1 MNILAVGPHPDDLEF
16 GCAPIL
22 ILEAAKQNRVKMLVL
37 SKGEAGTSGTPE
49 VRTAESREAARRIG
63 AELAFLDVGGDCHI
77 RHTPETSIAIAR
89 EIRREKPEIVLA
101 PRPDEN
107 QHPDHVAVG
116 RCVRDAARLAR
127 FGGLAELRDLAP
139 HAIGNLYYYATTQ
152 TFGAKPDIIVNIS
165 GFETQWEAVIAC
177 HKSQIKTKDYPRLVQ
192 THARALGAAIG
203 VPSAIGLWVNDPV
216 RIASISDL
224 TLSSRHY

>member
-16 GCAPIL
+16 GCAPLL
-22 ILEAAKQNRVKMLVL
+22 ILEAAKKNRVKMLVL

-49 VRTAESREAARRIG
+49 VRTAESSEAARLIG

-77 RHTPETSIAIAR
+77 RHAPETSIAIAR

-107 QHPDHVAVG
+107 QHPDHVATG
-116 RCVRDAARLAR
+116 RSVRDAARLAR

-139 HAIGNLYYYATTQ
+139 HAIGNLYFYATTQ
-152 TFGAKPDIIVNIS
+152 TFGAKPDIIVDIS
-165 GFETQWEAVIAC
+165 GVETQWEAVIAC
-177 HKSQIKTKDYPRLVQ
+177 HKSQIKTKDYPSLVQ

-203 VPSAIGLWVNDPV
+203 VPLAVGLWVNDPV
-216 RIASISDL
+216 RIVSLSDL

>member
-1 MNILAVGPHPDDLEF
+1 MNILAVGPHPDDMEF
-16 GCAPIL
+16 GCAPLL
-22 ILEAAKQNRVKMLVL
+22 IQEAAKKNRVKMLVL

-49 VRTAESREAARRIG
+49 VRTAESREAARLIG

-77 RHTPETSIAIAR
+77 RHMPETSIAIAR

-101 PRPDEN
+101 PYPDEN

-116 RCVRDAARLAR
+116 RSVRDAARLAR

-139 HAIGNLYYYATTQ
+139 HAIGNLYFYATTQ
-152 TFGAKPDIIVNIS
+152 TFGAKPDIIVDIS
-165 GFETQWEAVIAC
+165 GVETQWEAVIAC

>member
-49 VRTAESREAARRIG
+49 VRTAESREAAGLIG

-77 RHTPETSIAIAR
+77 RHAPETSIAIAR
-89 EIRREKPEIVLA
+89 EIRREKPGIVLA

-116 RCVRDAARLAR
+116 RSVRDAARLAR
-127 FGGLAELRDLAP
+127 FGGLVELRDLAP
-139 HAIGNLYYYATTQ
+139 HAIGHLYYYATTQ
-152 TFGAKPDIIVNIS
+152 TFGAKPDIIVDIS
-165 GFETQWEAVIAC
+165 GVETQWEAVIAC
-177 HKSQIKTKDYPRLVQ
+177 HKSQIKNKDYPRLVQ
-192 THARALGAAIG
+192 THTRALGSAIG